1 MLYMWIMTQW
11 MTHRTYNWILGL
23 ELWMRMANSR
33 EKIIMIINFKNPL
46 HPLEQN
52 HYAGIYFLNCFSLE
66 FSVLQ
71 IRPCLSDQK

>member
-1 MLYMWIMTQW
+1 
-11 MTHRTYNWILGL
+11 
-23 ELWMRMANSR
+23 MRMANSR

-71 IRPCLSDQK
+71 IRPGLSDQK